1 MDVKSRISISPS
13 LSISNENVVPGV
25 NTSRK
30 SIVTQDWSDTAQL
43 AGIISISAL
52 VQPIIPLES
61 AETNGL
67 AIEKRRTSKMADV
80 TLRITLA

>member
-1 MDVKSRISISPS
+1 
-13 LSISNENVVPGV
+13 
-25 NTSRK
+25 
-30 SIVTQDWSDTAQL
+30 
-43 AGIISISAL
+43 
-52 VQPIIPLES
+52 LES